1 VRDTEEESEERWRF
15 LSAPYF
21 FFISSEAEVPEISV
35 LLSKTT

>member
-1 VRDTEEESEERWRF
+1 VRDPAVEKEKKWSL
-15 LSAPYF
+15 LSALYF